1 MRPGS
6 LLWSGQVIRGGDT
19 SRYQFSG
26 DNRVNLTF
34 ELDMVETLCMCVL
47 DSHTIFLDS
56 KRYQPYLCFLG

>member
-34 ELDMVETLCMCVL
+34 ELDMVETLCMCVCL
-47 DSHTIFLDS
+47 IHTLSF
-56 KRYQPYLCFLG
+56 